1 MGMCY
6 YGRDMKILV
15 IIPTYNESKNIKNI
29 IQMVFSKNLTGFT
42 THVLVVDDNSPD
54 GTAEIVKRQIDT
66 AYPQS
71 LFLLSR
77 KRKLGL
83 GTAYI
88 EGFQWGFREGYP
100 IFVEMDADLSHNP
113 IYLQPMLENLDNY
126 DFIIGSKYISGGGIK
141 GWGQLRKMISRF
153 GTLYARLIL
162 GVPIYD
168 LTGGFNI
175 WKREVLKCIDPTRI
189 QSEGY
194 AFQIELKFKA
204 FLKGFRFLEYP
215 IVFEDRLR
223 GKSKMSDRIILEAI
237 YRVWQFKLFPN
248 L

>member
-1 MGMCY
+1 
-6 YGRDMKILV
+6 MKILI

-29 IQMVFSKNLTGFT
+29 IQMVFSETLRGFT
-42 THVLVVDDNSPD
+42 PHILVVDDNSPD
-54 GTAEIVKRQIDT
+54 GTAEIVKKQIET

-77 KRKLGL
+77 HHKLGL

-88 EGFQWGFREGYP
+88 EGFLWGLKEGYP

-113 IYLQPMLENLDNY
+113 LYLPPMLENLDKY
-126 DFIIGSKYISGGGIK
+126 DFIIGSRYISGGGVK
-141 GWGQLRKMISRF
+141 GWSLLRKMISRF
-153 GTLYARLIL
+153 GTIYARRIL

-175 WKREVLKCIDPTRI
+175 WKREILKCIDPTKI
-189 QSEGY
+189 KSEGY

-204 FLKGFRFLEYP
+204 LLKGFRFLEYP

-223 GKSKMSDRIILEAI
+223 GKSKMSNRIILEAI
-237 YRVWQFKLFPN
+237 YRVWQFKFLRN